1 MALQHPDIHLLDCSV
16 KASAKL
22 CSSQEAWRMSASSSA
37 DLEGTE
43 VVGTVAAEAAAI
55 EVAGTLVAAAAVE
68 VVWTVDAT
76 AAAAR
81 GSEDCW
87 RVSCPS
93 TNSKFSLNLC
103 SIWLSLSLLGL
114 KFRRY
119 WLLDKE
125 NLWVDEFWCL
135 HCWFKWPDVMFA
147 RRLGGGL
154 YLLIV
159 VSVDVLGRSLNILPL
174 MWLVK
179 SRNRIPQGWIL
190 YYEANITTLYPQ
202 NIWEDW
208 PV

>member
-1 MALQHPDIHLLDCSV
+1 MALQNPDIHLLDCSV
-16 KASAKL
+16 KASGKL

-43 VVGTVAAEAAAI
+43 VVGTVAAKAAAI
-55 EVAGTLVAAAAVE
+55 EVVGTVVATVAAAP
-68 VVWTVDAT
+68 
-76 AAAAR
+76 
-81 GSEDCW
+81 GSEDWC
-87 RVSCPS
+87 RVSRPS

-103 SIWLSLSLLGL
+103 SIWLNLSLLGL

-147 RRLGGGL
+147 RRLGSGL
-154 YLLIV
+154 YLLII

-174 MWLVK
+174 MWLIK

-190 YYEANITTLYPQ
+190 YYEAIYNCTLPQ
-202 NIWEDW
+202 NIWTDW